1 MNDAKKEP
9 NIDKSPDDSF
19 SSANNNDYVKI
30 ISKDKLN
37 MQSLKDFEA
46 TKVFFNKTKNKIKEI
61 NNNKIKPISQNKQTN
76 NFSFLNTIYGKINS
90 KRKMKIN
97 EIDYKEKIKQKG
109 YQLLY
114 DIFLRNPKMELN
126 ENINVDDIL
135 KFNQEKEYKINI
147 NTMDRGTSTRDN

>member
-1 MNDAKKEP
+1 MNDEKKEP
-9 NIDKSPDDSF
+9 NMDKNPDDSF
-19 SSANNNDYVKI
+19 SSTNNNDYVKI

-109 YQLLY
+109 YQLLS

>member
-1 MNDAKKEP
+1 
-9 NIDKSPDDSF
+9 
-19 SSANNNDYVKI
+19 
-30 ISKDKLN
+30 
-37 MQSLKDFEA
+37 
-46 TKVFFNKTKNKIKEI
+46 
-61 NNNKIKPISQNKQTN
+61 
-76 NFSFLNTIYGKINS
+76 
-90 KRKMKIN
+90 MKIN

-109 YQLLY
+109 YQLLC